1 VSVIGSTGAGK
12 TTFGRELARRLK
24 VPFVELDSIY
34 HQANWTPLPDEDF
47 RRAVAGR
54 IAGDSWVVDGNYGV
68 VRPLVLAR
76 ADTVVWLDY
85 RRTTIMRRVVWRSV
99 IRAVSRTELW
109 NGNREDVRHWLR
121 PDHPIRWAWS
131 QHARKRDEY
140 AERLASPAY
149 GHLCCHRFGT
159 PGAARGWLDGELE
172 AKPSPGPPTLSFMWD
187 TILVLGL
194 LAASIAVYWWLG
206 RIWPETRELQQRM
219 RDERRRIRDVLLR
232 RPGQEEPE

>member
-12 TTFGRELARRLK
+12 TTFGRELARRLN

-54 IAGDSWVVDGNYGV
+54 IAGDSWVVDGNY
-68 VRPLVLAR
+68 
-76 ADTVVWLDY
+76 
-85 RRTTIMRRVVWRSV
+85 
-99 IRAVSRTELW
+99 
-109 NGNREDVRHWLR
+109 EDVRHWLR